1 MSRAISYYDWELSYH
16 EREGKKE
23 KLFEK
28 ENKDQTSLGISK
40 ETLKNYLEEWKK
52 ENLT

>member
-1 MSRAISYYDWELSYH
+1 MSKAISYYDWELSYH

-23 KLFEK
+23 NIFEK
-28 ENKDQTSLGISK
+28 QKKDQTSIGISK
-40 ETLKNYLEEWKK
+40 ETLKNFLEKWKN